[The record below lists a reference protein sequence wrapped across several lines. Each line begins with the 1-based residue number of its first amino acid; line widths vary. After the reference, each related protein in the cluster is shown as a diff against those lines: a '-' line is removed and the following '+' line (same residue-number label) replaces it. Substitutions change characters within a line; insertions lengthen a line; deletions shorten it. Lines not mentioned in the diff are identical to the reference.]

1 VKLLIVEDEVLLSRS
16 LSKGLRRLGYA
27 VDCAFDGEEALELL
41 EINAYDLMVLDI
53 NIPKINGLDV
63 LKKIRE
69 AGSRLPVII
78 LSAKNTVFD
87 KVKGLDCGSNDYL
100 TKPFDFLEL
109 EARIRNLLRQ
119 NTGLNDSVV
128 RCGEAS
134 IDTSA
139 KKAYWGGTLLDLTK
153 KEYSIL
159 QYLLH
164 HPDTVISA
172 EELIEHVWDSEVDLF
187 SNSFRF
193 HIHSLRKKIKDAGST
208 SDFIITIR
216 GQGYMVSARK
226 EGGV

>member
-1 VKLLIVEDEVLLSRS
+1 MKLLIVEDEVLLSRS
-16 LSKGLRRLGYA
+16 LSKGLGYA

-41 EINAYDLMVLDI
+41 EINTYDLMVLDI

-139 KKAYWGGTLLDLTK
+139 KKAYWGSTLLDLTK

>member
-1 VKLLIVEDEVLLSRS
+1 MKLLIVEDEVLLSKS
-16 LSKGLRRLGYA
+16 IAKGLRKLGYA

-41 EINAYDLMVLDI
+41 EINTYDLMVLDI

-63 LKKIRE
+63 LKRIRE
-69 AGSRLPVII
+69 AGSHLHVII

-119 NTGLNDSVV
+119 NTGFHDSVL
-128 RCGEAS
+128 RCGKMS

-139 KKAYWGGTLLDLTK
+139 KKAYWDSALLDLTK

-172 EELIEHVWDSEVDLF
+172 EDLIEHVWDSDIDLF

-193 HIHSLRKKIKDAGST
+193 HIHSLRKKIKEAGST
-208 SDFIITIR
+208 GEFITTVR
-216 GQGYMVSARK
+216 GQGYMVSSC
-226 EGGV
+226 EEDSV

>member
-1 VKLLIVEDEVLLSRS
+1 MKLLIVEDEVLLSRS

-134 IDTSA
+134 INTSA

>member
-1 VKLLIVEDEVLLSRS
+1 MKLLIVEDEVLLSKA

-27 VDCAFDGEEALELL
+27 VDCAFDGEEALELF
-41 EINAYDLMVLDI
+41 EINQYDLMILDI

-63 LKKIRE
+63 LKTIRQTD
-69 AGSRLPVII
+69 SLLRVII

-109 EARIRNLLRQ
+109 EARIRSLLRQ
-119 NTGLNDSVV
+119 NAGSKGSVLK
-128 RCGEAS
+128 CGQVS
-134 IDTSA
+134 VDTSA
-139 KKAYWGGTLLDLTK
+139 KIAYLAESQLDLTK

-172 EELIEHVWDSEVDLF
+172 EELIEHVWDSDTDLF

-193 HIHSLRKKIKDAGST
+193 HIHSLRKKIKEAGST
-208 SDFIITIR
+208 HDCILTVR
-216 GQGYMVSARK
+216 GQGYMISSPEEDRL
-226 EGGV
+226 

>member
-1 VKLLIVEDEVLLSRS
+1 MKLLIVEDEVLLSKS
-16 LSKGLRRLGYA
+16 ISKGLRKLGYA
-27 VDCAFDGEEALELL
+27 VDTALDGEEALALL
-41 EINAYDLMVLDI
+41 EINTYDLMVLDI

-63 LKKIRE
+63 LKRIRE
-69 AGSRLPVII
+69 AGNPLQVMI

-87 KVKGLDCGSNDYL
+87 KVNGLDCGGNDYL

-119 NTGLNDSVV
+119 HTGLNDAVL
-128 RCGEAS
+128 RCSEVS

-139 KKAYWGGTLLDLTK
+139 KKAYWGDTLLDLTK

-172 EELIEHVWDSEVDLF
+172 EELIEHIWDSDIDLF

-208 SDFIITIR
+208 NDFITTIR
-216 GQGYMVSARK
+216 GQGYMVSAHK
-226 EGGV
+226 EDRV

>member
-1 VKLLIVEDEVLLSRS
+1 MKLLIVEDEILLSKS
-16 LSKGLRRLGYA
+16 ISKGLRRLGYA

-41 EINAYDLMVLDI
+41 DINTYDLMVLDI

-63 LKKIRE
+63 LKAIRE
-69 AGSRLPVII
+69 AGSQLRVII

-87 KVKGLDCGSNDYL
+87 KVTGLDHGSNDYL

-119 NTGLNDSVV
+119 NTSLNDAVL
-128 RCGEAS
+128 RCGQVCM
-134 IDTSA
+134 DTSA
-139 KKAYWGGTLLDLTK
+139 KKAYFGSILLDLTK

-159 QYLLH
+159 QYFLH

-172 EELIEHVWDSEVDLF
+172 EDLIEHVWDSDIDLF

-193 HIHSLRKKIKDAGST
+193 HIHSLRKKIKDAGGPPDS
-208 SDFIITIR
+208 IITIR
-216 GQGYMVSARK
+216 GQGYMISARE
-226 EGGV
+226 EGSV

>member
-1 VKLLIVEDEVLLSRS
+1 MKLLIVEDEVLLSRS

-172 EELIEHVWDSEVDLF
+172 EELIEHVWDSEGDLF

>member
-1 VKLLIVEDEVLLSRS
+1 MKLLIVEDEVLLSRS

-27 VDCAFDGEEALELL
+27 MDCAFDGEEALELL

>member
-1 VKLLIVEDEVLLSRS
+1 MKLLIVEDEVLLSRS

>member
-1 VKLLIVEDEVLLSRS
+1 MKLLIVEDEVLLSRS
-16 LSKGLRRLGYA
+16 LSKVLGYA

-139 KKAYWGGTLLDLTK
+139 KKAYWGSTLLDLTK

>member
-1 VKLLIVEDEVLLSRS
+1 MKLLIVEDEVLLSRS

-216 GQGYMVSARK
+216 GQGYMVSART